1 MKAQVLDVKGTPV
14 SEITLNEAVWGIE
27 PHDQAMFDTVIAQQ
41 AALRQATSKVK
52 TRAEVRGGGRKPWR
66 QKGTGRAR
74 QGSIR
79 APQWRGGGVAF
90 GPTGNQNYKIDVNK
104 KVKALAMRSA
114 LSLKAQENNLVV
126 VDHFDF
132 TAPSTKEMV
141 AVLEA
146 LKINDAKTLI
156 ITKEKDELVV
166 KSGANLASVKTLKQN
181 QMNVFDLLDATKLL
195 VTQEAVEAIEGVW
208 A

>member
-14 SEITLNEAVWGIE
+14 SEITLNEAVWGIK

-41 AALRQATSKVK
+41 AAMRQATSKVK

-132 TAPSTKEMV
+132 TAPSTKAMV